1 MQDVAHWGCFSSEGG
16 VTLLDK
22 ASPRPLGLCVC
33 LSLSIA
39 AAVAGLAPE
48 CSEAG
53 EATLGGLGP
62 CEAHAA
68 HC

>member
-1 MQDVAHWGCFSSEGG
+1 M
-16 VTLLDK
+16 TLLGE
-22 ASPRPLGLCVC
+22 ASDGPLGLCVC
-33 LSLSIA
+33 LSLGIA

-48 CSEAG
+48 CSEARQT
-53 EATLGGLGP
+53 ALAGLGA

>member
-1 MQDVAHWGCFSSEGG
+1 M
-16 VTLLDK
+16 TLLDK